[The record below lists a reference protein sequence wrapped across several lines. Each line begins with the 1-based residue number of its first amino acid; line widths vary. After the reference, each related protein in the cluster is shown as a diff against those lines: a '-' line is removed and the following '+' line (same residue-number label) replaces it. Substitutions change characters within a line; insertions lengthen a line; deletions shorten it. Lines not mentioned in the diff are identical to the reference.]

1 VAHRPSAW
9 YVAADFLP
17 LTYDPSQDLELAR
30 FAPAGP
36 TALSTSDLD
45 PEFDSGLRIV
55 VGRTLWGCYQVE
67 GAYQGSYSWR
77 DDVAVAD
84 AGNTLSSVLTG
95 FGADGNAFAE
105 TSLSSSMQTAELNVR
120 TWLDVAPG
128 PFDVSLLLGAR
139 YMNIN
144 EDFTF
149 GTSPALAN
157 NVLIQADNDLWGV
170 QLGIDMK
177 WLVHPR
183 AYIDFDAKGAICHN
197 DASQSTTFN
206 AVASGA
212 SGERTAFV
220 GDFVLTANWQMTP
233 SWSIRAGYQ
242 ALFVTG
248 VALGPENLRTNAAL
262 LPGGGELDDR
272 GEVVYHG
279 PVLGIMWAR

>member
-1 VAHRPSAW
+1 
-9 YVAADFLP
+9 
-17 LTYDPSQDLELAR
+17 
-30 FAPAGP
+30 
-36 TALSTSDLD
+36 
-45 PEFDSGLRIV
+45 
-55 VGRTLWGCYQVE
+55 
-67 GAYQGSYSWR
+67 
-77 DDVAVAD
+77 
-84 AGNTLSSVLTG
+84 
-95 FGADGNAFAE
+95 
-105 TSLSSSMQTAELNVR
+105 
-120 TWLDVAPG
+120 
-128 PFDVSLLLGAR
+128 
-139 YMNIN
+139 
-144 EDFTF
+144 
-149 GTSPALAN
+149 LAN